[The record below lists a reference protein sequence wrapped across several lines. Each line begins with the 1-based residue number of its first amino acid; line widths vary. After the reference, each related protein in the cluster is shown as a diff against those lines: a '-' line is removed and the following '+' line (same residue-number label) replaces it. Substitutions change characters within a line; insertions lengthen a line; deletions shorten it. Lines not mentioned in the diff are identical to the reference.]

1 MLNMINENSE
11 IRFQVL
17 LNDKM
22 LTETFSTSMAE
33 QYISMLPLNERMSAK
48 IVPVTQDGRQV
59 LLG

>member
-1 MLNMINENSE
+1 MINENSE